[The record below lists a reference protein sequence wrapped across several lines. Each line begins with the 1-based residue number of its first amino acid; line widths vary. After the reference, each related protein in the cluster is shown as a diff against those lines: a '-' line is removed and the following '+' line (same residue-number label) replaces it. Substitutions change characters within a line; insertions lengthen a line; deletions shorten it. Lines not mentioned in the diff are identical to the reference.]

1 MDFEVVDF
9 NGAERYYHG
18 SGAREWT
25 DLNEIVTEMPLYLQG
40 SLQAG
45 RIGSAVFDPKAT
57 NLHLKG
63 ETQARGWRTIPV
75 PRDLKA
81 FGNDWDGGKSETLA
95 EWQFSNYPFL
105 CNNCTRSEIVHKTR
119 LKLPEMSPIKGL
131 IIVTKSGL
139 FPAAQSSLYFEQAEA
154 QLASA
159 TALGIFTIPI
169 RLVGLTNKSQVVEYE
184 AVWTEY
190 ADRTSRTALRK
201 VRIRTKVTWT
211 AMRKF
216 GNRSARFTSS

>member
-1 MDFEVVDF
+1 VDFEVVDF

-57 NLHLKG
+57 NLHLKAKLRQEVG
-63 ETQARGWRTIPV
+63 GPSQSQETSRRLVTTGTAARVKRLLSGSSRT
-75 PRDLKA
+75 
-81 FGNDWDGGKSETLA
+81 
-95 EWQFSNYPFL
+95 
-105 CNNCTRSEIVHKTR
+105 IVHKTR

-169 RLVGLTNKSQVVEYE
+169 RLVGLTIKSQVDEYE

-211 AMRKF
+211 AMGSPLGDFAVCGGSYAAGRMV
-216 GNRSARFTSS
+216 